1 MQNQKSARSAL
12 NDCSRRWRIKSLCV
26 FQEVL
31 CACNI
36 LTKEA
41 SRMSVSLGELRAVPL
56 CPGYSGMCP
65 PITESPQTSRRV
77 FVSCSQ
83 SEDLFWPVDTIA
95 FVIDTG
101 VEKRLV
107 SVLKTCFYLPFK
119 SKLFLNI
126 FQQCKN
132 NYVEVL

>member
-1 MQNQKSARSAL
+1 M
-12 NDCSRRWRIKSLCV
+12 CV

-41 SRMSVSLGELRAVPL
+41 SRMSVSLGELIAVPL
-56 CPGYSGMCP
+56 CPGHTGMCP
-65 PITESPQTSRRV
+65 PITESPQKSRRV

-83 SEDLFWPVDTIA
+83 SEDLFWLVDTIT

-107 SVLKTCFYLPFK
+107 SVLKSLVSLHFVFCRFSNQKFAILQICL
-119 SKLFLNI
+119 SS
-126 FQQCKN
+126 
-132 NYVEVL
+132 

>member
-1 MQNQKSARSAL
+1 M
-12 NDCSRRWRIKSLCV
+12 
-26 FQEVL
+26 FQEVV

-41 SRMSVSLGELRAVPL
+41 SRMSVSLGELIAVPL
-56 CPGYSGMCP
+56 CPGHTGMCP
-65 PITESPQTSRRV
+65 PITEIPQTSRRI

-83 SEDLFWPVDTIA
+83 SEDLFWLVDTIT

-107 SVLKTCFYLPFK
+107 SVLKTSFYL
-119 SKLFLNI
+119 LH
-126 FQQCKN
+126 
-132 NYVEVL
+132 

>member
-12 NDCSRRWRIKSLCV
+12 NNFVLSGGESKACMCV

-41 SRMSVSLGELRAVPL
+41 SRMSVSLGELIAVPL

-83 SEDLFWPVDTIA
+83 SEDLFWSVDTVT

-107 SVLKTCFYLPFK
+107 SVLKTCFYILHF
-119 SKLFLNI
+119 
-126 FQQCKN
+126 
-132 NYVEVL
+132 